1 MIVPFIKLKTVDTI
15 RPTLSQDICTLP
27 PVIPV
32 ATISAVGV
40 TVLGLK
46 RDTARAVFTASMA
59 RSWTPVLVASAS
71 AGAVGAF
78 FFWRYT
84 RAAKA
89 HLHVEEEPQEPQ
101 HEDPEKEEGYVEE
114 PQILEIDFCV
124 EGELQQCEH
133 ALGVVQCLRAE
144 RGSKQNVE
152 LDAAISALDEL
163 LPQYAAKL
171 QEKRWLASKASLLDS
186 TSEALQLL
194 LLADDEQNLEAA
206 AKSGRAIPELVFAAQ
221 SLNKILTSSGCCGGG
236 GGCSSGGGCGG
247 GGCGSK
253 SGGGCGGGGCG
264 SKSGGGGCGSKSGGV
279 CGGGG
284 CGSKSGGGCGGKK
297 SEGGGGCDEKKGDC
311 GSCSKQGGCNQKAE
325 APQTK
330 VNDAGVVRVFA

>member
-1 MIVPFIKLKTVDTI
+1 
-15 RPTLSQDICTLP
+15 
-27 PVIPV
+27 
-32 ATISAVGV
+32 
-40 TVLGLK
+40 
-46 RDTARAVFTASMA
+46 MA

-206 AKSGRAIPELVFAAQ
+206 AKSGRDIPELAEEAAAVEVAVVEVAAEARVE
-221 SLNKILTSSGCCGGG
+221 
-236 GGCSSGGGCGG
+236 
-247 GGCGSK
+247 
-253 SGGGCGGGGCG
+253 GGCGGGGCG

-330 VNDAGVVRVFA
+330 EERRAKTMLPVGDREFKGGRSSSAQAWLVVVAQTRFLCILMHFGHPFCGKEVKEGGFE

>member
-1 MIVPFIKLKTVDTI
+1 
-15 RPTLSQDICTLP
+15 
-27 PVIPV
+27 
-32 ATISAVGV
+32 
-40 TVLGLK
+40 
-46 RDTARAVFTASMA
+46 MA

-206 AKSGRAIPELVFAAQ
+206 AKSGRDIPELVFAAQ

-236 GGCSSGGGCGG
+236 GGCSSGERRAKTMLPVGDREFKGGSLSASTGHVPTAVLATVSPMRPMAHALPTWSTAPIQG
-247 GGCGSK
+247 IIT
-253 SGGGCGGGGCG
+253 
-264 SKSGGGGCGSKSGGV
+264 
-279 CGGGG
+279 
-284 CGSKSGGGCGGKK
+284 
-297 SEGGGGCDEKKGDC
+297 
-311 GSCSKQGGCNQKAE
+311 KQMATPHTPLMRLSLQWKLL
-325 APQTK
+325 
-330 VNDAGVVRVFA
+330 